1 MSKKQAKRMKNK
13 KTRKNLANNNLNKQ
27 LTTNSKAV
35 TSGNLI
41 KEKSKSNFNDKN
53 NIKNDLNT
61 KDNSSQITKEQNTQK
76 SSNNYIKTEISDK
89 INQSNQKGFSDE
101 ENIEESYKSSI
112 KREKNHNRLT
122 LLLSLFLILG
132 GIAISLYPNI
142 SNYFAE
148 KNQVEIIE
156 KYEELVVSID
166 NEGLEEEFQKAQT
179 YNENL
184 AGDPVHDPF
193 VEGSG
198 YALPTNYTSI
208 LNFTDSGIMAY
219 IEIPKINVHL
229 PIYHGTSSEVLEKGV
244 GHIQSTSLPVGG
256 TSTHCVLTGHT
267 GLPSAELFTRLDE
280 LNIGDIF
287 YIHVLNK
294 VLTYKV
300 YETKVIL
307 PDDIDELQVVKGKD
321 YITLV
326 TCTPYG
332 VNTHR
337 LLVKAE
343 QVEYEEYVEP
353 TQETNNTPVQEVVNA
368 IEEKDYYYLG
378 YIIGGSILIIL
389 FIILITRI
397 ILKKL
402 KRKNS
407 KHNNSRHF

>member
-1 MSKKQAKRMKNK
+1 MSKKMKSK
-13 KTRKNLANNNLNKQ
+13 KTNTKNNSNKNLSPNSKVI
-27 LTTNSKAV
+27 TTN
-35 TSGNLI
+35 NFI
-41 KEKSKSNFNDKN
+41 KEKAEK
-53 NIKNDLNT
+53 
-61 KDNSSQITKEQNTQK
+61 
-76 SSNNYIKTEISDK
+76 K
-89 INQSNQKGFSDE
+89 INQ
-101 ENIEESYKSSI
+101 ENITKSNLKTKESSNKNI
-112 KREKNHNRLT
+112 QEKNTKKEKNHNKIT
-122 LLLSLFLILG
+122 LLLSLILIFG
-132 GIAISLYPNI
+132 GIAISLYPNV

-156 KYEELVVSID
+156 KYDELVVAID
-166 NEGLEEEFQKAQT
+166 NDGLEEEFQKAQS

-208 LNFTDSGIMAY
+208 LNLTDSGIMAY

-229 PIYHGTSSEVLEKGV
+229 PIYHGTSSDVLEKGV
-244 GHIQSTSLPVGG
+244 GHIQSTSLPIGG
-256 TSTHCVLTGHT
+256 ASTHCVLTGHT

-307 PDDIDELQVVKGKD
+307 PDEIEELQVVKDKD
-321 YITLV
+321 YVTLV

-353 TQETNNTPVQEVVNA
+353 TQETNNTPVQNVVNA
-368 IEEKDYYYLG
+368 IEEKNYYYLG

-389 FIILITRI
+389 FIILIVRI

-407 KHNNSRHF
+407 K